1 MPTNIGANGAEYNAL
16 IPQIDENADIQTAFR
31 LYHYGEGSSGLPPLN
46 QNSIAGFLK
55 ALDDNKLD
63 VAPEVIPLNANLNNY
78 TNSGFYVQDSNVKAQ
93 SGTNYPLVP
102 ALIGFAYAG
111 LLRVMNDGNNVYQ
124 EYQVGGITDGKAY
137 WRSRFGNLGWTTWR
151 SFSQEGHIHDDRYFT
166 KTQSDAKYLPAIKYL
181 NLREP
186 TINNNQY
193 TLSILD
199 ESALV
204 MINNGSIP
212 NNVVIPTNSTV
223 PFVVGTQITV
233 LQKNTGRT
241 SVVGASGVTVNFTPG
256 NTLRALWSSA
266 SLIKIGINE
275 WVLVGDLA

>member
-46 QNSIAGFLK
+46 ENSIAGFLK

-63 VAPEVIPLNANLNNY
+63 VAPEVIPLSANLNNY

-102 ALIGFAYAG
+102 PTIGFAYAG

-124 EYQVGGITDGKAY
+124 EYQVGGIADGKAY

-193 TLSILD
+193 TLSLLD

>member
-193 TLSILD
+193 TLSLLD

-204 MINNGSIP
+204 MINNGSIA